1 MTNSDNYST
10 LRDHIDLVRRQLLA
24 ECIRYLDGLD
34 ASVAA
39 DWATIV
45 KTAREAGLGKDTLCH
60 ELSCAWSTI
69 LRWEAGQTVPGPSAR
84 RAIKARLM
92 RLLKTAPAE
101 RKGVIAA

>member
-1 MTNSDNYST
+1 MTNLRNSST
-10 LRDHIDLVRRQLLA
+10 PRDQIDLVRGQLLA

-34 ASVAA
+34 AGVAA
-39 DWATIV
+39 DWAPIV

-69 LRWEAGQTVPGPSAR
+69 LRWEAGQTVPGPFAR
-84 RAIKARLM
+84 NAIKQRLVQ
-92 RLLKTAPAE
+92 LLRTALAE